1 MEYVALARHSPE
13 SCPGSNAKVR
23 KHVEQSMG
31 KIEEMGKKHRVM
43 LKSSHILMSSHLSI
57 LILEAPSV
65 EAVEKFLTDGG
76 FVQWNNTEIYPSVS
90 MQDAMG
96 GQGPPPIW

>member
-31 KIEEMGKKHRVM
+31 KIEETGKKHRVM
-43 LKSSHILMSSHLSI
+43 LKSSHILMPSHLSI

-65 EAVEKFLTDGG
+65 EAAEKFLTDGG

-90 MQDAMG
+90 MQDAMRG
-96 GQGPPPIW
+96 ESPPPIW